1 MKRISILLLVLY
13 VIPGCNQITNQTE
26 KLKSEVIETEK
37 AFADMAEKSGIPMAF
52 LHFADENAVLERNN
66 GLINGKTAI
75 KLYFDKQDLSN
86 VKLTWTPDF
95 VEVSASGDL
104 AYTYG
109 SYVFSTIDEKGNE
122 VKKTGIFHTVWKKQL
137 DGSWRFVWD

>member
-1 MKRISILLLVLY
+1 MKRISILLIVLY
-13 VIPGCNQITNQTE
+13 VIPGCNRITNQTE
-26 KLKSEVIETEK
+26 KHQSEVIETEK
-37 AFADMAEKSGIPMAF
+37 AFAEMAKKSGIPMAF

-66 GLINGKTAI
+66 ELIKGKTAI
-75 KLYFDKQDLSN
+75 KTYFDKQDFSSID
-86 VKLTWTPDF
+86 LTWTPDF

-109 SYVFSTIDEKGNE
+109 SFVFTKTDEKGNE